1 MPRFYNRHA
10 AQCRDRLTQFVSAAK
25 AFREL
30 TARGYNARRLEERM
44 AQSNRGKSNNAP
56 DKSWVD
62 MDVPSRLPIIP
73 LVSSVLF
80 PGGVLSLQVGI
91 DRNVRLLKSLPDD
104 QNLIAAFCQKSGDK
118 ENPRAEDLSPI
129 GVLAA
134 IVQRLPLSSDRYQ
147 LFLQGRQRVELVQM
161 LQNEP
166 YFEAK
171 LREIAPKPIPKTVKT
186 DALMNRS
193 IQLFEK
199 LVESDSKYSKELLN
213 ILQMNISEGP
223 DTFAD
228 LLSGFV
234 NLPLEEKQLL
244 LETVHPIERIE
255 LLNEWISRDLGRA
268 TVNQELQRQ
277 IQSNIDRRERENY
290 LREQLRI
297 IQDELG
303 EGNAA
308 EREADTYRDR
318 IEALPIVEDHKQGLR
333 REVQRMGQLSPSSS
347 DYAVIRGHLDIVL
360 SLPWSAHTEDQLDLT
375 KAEQILDERHH
386 GLEKVKERILE
397 FLAVLKLKGDLKGP
411 ILCFTGPPGVGKT
424 SLGSAIA
431 DALGRKF
438 VRMAVGGVT
447 DESEIRGHRKTYIG
461 AMPGKLITSY
471 IQVGV
476 NNPLIMIDEIDKIG
490 KDFRGDPASALLEVL
505 DPKQNHTFV
514 DRYLEVPFDL
524 SHTLFICTANVLDMI
539 PGPLRDRMEVIRLSG
554 YTENEKLAIATKH
567 LVPELL
573 ENHGLGPDQ
582 VRVDDDAILNIVR
595 DYTAEAGVRN
605 LERNLA
611 TVLRKI
617 ARKVAADDGGGQ
629 AVQPDEA
636 AVPEQAG
643 SPLLHQYEVKKDDVE
658 SYLGLPKFEH
668 EFAERHPEIGVTTGL
683 AWTSFGGEIMFIE
696 ATRMPGSGRTTVT
709 GQLGDVMRESVQ
721 AAYSYV
727 RSKAHDLEI
736 DDKKFSDYDVHIHF
750 PAGAIPKDGPS
761 AGVAIATCIASVM
774 GDRPVR
780 HDVAMT
786 GEITLRGK
794 VLSVGG
800 IKEKVMA
807 AHRANIKTVVLPE
820 GNRKDLQEV
829 PEEIRAALEFVFAE
843 RVEAVWKQSLIP
855 LYLPRDHDRK
865 YDEAEY
871 RADQEREIER
881 HHEKGDRAERR

>member
-1 MPRFYNRHA
+1 
-10 AQCRDRLTQFVSAAK
+10 
-25 AFREL
+25 
-30 TARGYNARRLEERM
+30 M
-44 AQSNRGKSNNAP
+44 AQANKGKTPNTNNL
-56 DKSWVD
+56 SEWLEI
-62 MDVPSRLPIIP
+62 DVPSKLPIIP

-118 ENPRAEDLSPI
+118 ENPRAEDLSQI

-134 IVQRLPLSSDRYQ
+134 IVQRLPLSADRYQ

-166 YFEAK
+166 YFEGK
-171 LREIAPKPIPKTVKT
+171 IREVIPRPIPKSVKT
-186 DALMNRS
+186 DNLVNKALS
-193 IQLFEK
+193 LFEK
-199 LVESDSKYSKELLN
+199 LVESDSKYSNELLN
-213 ILQMNISEGP
+213 ILRMNIAEGP

-228 LLSGFV
+228 LLASFV

-244 LETVHPIERIE
+244 LETVNPIERIE
-255 LLNEWISRDLGRA
+255 LLIDYIQRDLGKA
-268 TVNQELQRQ
+268 TVDRELQRQ
-277 IQSNIDRRERENY
+277 IQSSIDRRERESY
-290 LREQLRI
+290 LREQMRV

-303 EGNAA
+303 DTNSA
-308 EREADTYRDR
+308 EREADTYREC
-318 IEALPIVEDHKQGLR
+318 IEALPLGEEHKTQLR
-333 REVQRMGQLSPSSS
+333 REVNRLGQLSTSSS
-347 DYAVIRGHLDIVL
+347 DYAVVKGHLDTIFQV
-360 SLPWSAHTEDQLDLT
+360 PWNEKTDDQLDL
-375 KAEQILDERHH
+375 KRAEEILEERHY
-386 GLEKVKERILE
+386 GLEKVKERVLE

-411 ILCFTGPPGVGKT
+411 ILCFVGPPGVGKT
-424 SLGSAIA
+424 SLGAAIA

-461 AMPGKLITSY
+461 AMPGKLIQSY
-471 IQVGV
+471 VQVGV

-505 DPKQNHTFV
+505 DTKQNHAFV
-514 DRYLEVPFDL
+514 DRYLEIPYDL
-524 SHTLFICTANVLDMI
+524 SHTLFIATANVLDTI
-539 PGPLRDRMEVIRLSG
+539 PNALRDRMETIRLSG
-554 YTENEKLAIATKH
+554 YTESEKLKIAKKH
-567 LVPELL
+567 LIPELL
-573 ENHGLGPDQ
+573 ENHGLTAEQ
-582 VRVDDDAILNIVR
+582 VTINDEVIITIIR

-605 LERNLA
+605 LERKLA

-617 ARKVAADDGGGQ
+617 ARKVAAG
-629 AVQPDEA
+629 DEA
-636 AVPEQAG
+636 AHYG
-643 SPLLHQYEVKKDDVE
+643 VE
-658 SYLGLPKFEH
+658 IKELDAYLGLPSYEH

-696 ATRMPGSGRTTVT
+696 ATRMSGTGRTTVT

-727 RSKAHDLEI
+727 RSKARDLDIE
-736 DDKKFSDYDVHIHF
+736 DRAFSEFDIHIHF

-774 GDRPVR
+774 GERPVR

-807 AHRANIKTVVLPE
+807 AQRANIKTVLLPE
-820 GNRKDLQEV
+820 GNRKDLTEVPQEV
-829 PEEIRAALEFVFAE
+829 KEGLNFVFAE
-843 RVEAVWKQSLIP
+843 RVEDVWKEALIP
-855 LYLPRDHDRK
+855 LYLVKSRDRK

-871 RADQEREIER
+871 KADKQKNERSETQR
-881 HHEKGDRAERR
+881 

>member
-1 MPRFYNRHA
+1 
-10 AQCRDRLTQFVSAAK
+10 
-25 AFREL
+25 
-30 TARGYNARRLEERM
+30 M
-44 AQSNRGKSNNAP
+44 AQQNRGKPGNPAEVP
-56 DKSWVD
+56 DWIDV
-62 MDVPSRLPIIP
+62 DVPSRLPIIP

-91 DRNVRLLKSLPDD
+91 DRNVRLLKSLPED

-118 ENPRAEDLSPI
+118 ENPRPDDLSQI

-134 IVQRLPLSSDRYQ
+134 IVQRLPLSADRYQ

-161 LQNEP
+161 LQHEP

-171 LREIAPKPIPKTVKT
+171 LREVVPRQIPKNVKT
-186 DALMNRS
+186 DNLMNRALS
-193 IQLFEK
+193 LFEK
-199 LVESDSKYSKELLN
+199 LVESDAKYSNELLN
-213 ILQMNISEGP
+213 ILRMNLAEGP

-228 LLSGFV
+228 LLSSFV

-244 LETVHPIERIE
+244 LETVNPVERVE
-255 LLNEWISRDLGRA
+255 LLVDYIQRDLGKA
-268 TVNQELQRQ
+268 TVDKELQRQ
-277 IQSNIDRRERENY
+277 IQTSIDRRDRENY
-290 LREQLRI
+290 LREQLRV

-303 EGNAA
+303 ETNIA

-318 IEALPIVEDHKQGLR
+318 IEALPLSEDHKTQLR
-333 REVQRMGQLSPSSS
+333 REVTRLSQLSASSS
-347 DYAVIRGHLDIVL
+347 DYAVLKGHLDTVFQV
-360 SLPWSAHTEDQLDLT
+360 PWIEKTDDQLDLK
-375 KAEQILDERHH
+375 KAEEILDQRHH
-386 GLEKVKERILE
+386 ALDKVKERVLE

-411 ILCFTGPPGVGKT
+411 ILCFVGPPGVGKT
-424 SLGSAIA
+424 SLGAAIA

-461 AMPGKLITSY
+461 AMPGKLIQSY
-471 IQVGV
+471 VQVGV

-505 DPKQNHTFV
+505 DPKQNHAFV
-514 DRYLEVPFDL
+514 DRYLEIPYDL
-524 SHTLFICTANVLDMI
+524 SHTLFIATANILDTI
-539 PGPLRDRMEVIRLSG
+539 PSPLRDRMEVIRLSG
-554 YTENEKLAIATKH
+554 YTESEKLNIAKKH
-567 LVPELL
+567 LIPELL
-573 ENHGLGPDQ
+573 ENHGLVAEQ
-582 VRVDDDAILNIVR
+582 VALGDDVILAIIG

-605 LERNLA
+605 LERKLA

-617 ARKVAADDGGGQ
+617 ARKVASGDG
-629 AVQPDEA
+629 EA
-636 AVPEQAG
+636 KYTV
-643 SPLLHQYEVKKDDVE
+643 EVKDLE
-658 SYLGLPKFEH
+658 SYLGLPSYEH

-696 ATRMPGSGRTTVT
+696 ATRMSGSGRTTVT

-727 RSKAHDLEI
+727 RSKARELDIE
-736 DDKKFSDYDVHIHF
+736 DRAFSEYDVHIHF

-774 GDRPVR
+774 GERPVR
-780 HDVAMT
+780 HDVAMS

-820 GNRKDLQEV
+820 GNRKDLTEV
-829 PEEIRAALEFVFAE
+829 PAEIKDKLTFLFAE
-843 RVEAVWKQSLIP
+843 RMEDVWKEALIP
-855 LYLPRDHDRK
+855 LYLVRNRDRK

-871 RADQEREIER
+871 KADQRKSERSE
-881 HHEKGDRAERR
+881 HQK

>member
-1 MPRFYNRHA
+1 
-10 AQCRDRLTQFVSAAK
+10 
-25 AFREL
+25 
-30 TARGYNARRLEERM
+30 M
-44 AQSNRGKSNNAP
+44 AQSTRGKATPTPGS
-56 DKSWVD
+56 DWVD
-62 MDVPSRLPIIP
+62 LDVPSRLPIIP

-91 DRNVRLLKSLPDD
+91 DRNVRLLKNLPDD

-118 ENPRAEDLSPI
+118 ENPRPEDLSQI

-171 LREIAPKPIPKTVKT
+171 LREVAPRPIPKTVKT
-186 DALMNRS
+186 DALMTKS
-193 IQLFEK
+193 MSLFEK
-199 LVESDSKYSKELLN
+199 LVESDSKYSNELLN
-213 ILQMNISEGP
+213 ILRMNIDEGP

-228 LLSGFV
+228 LLSSFV
-234 NLPLEEKQLL
+234 NFPLEEKQLL
-244 LETVHPIERIE
+244 LETVNPIERIE
-255 LLNEWISRDLGRA
+255 LLIDWIQRDLGRA
-268 TVNQELQRQ
+268 TVDRELQRQ
-277 IQSNIDRRERENY
+277 IQTSIDRRERESY

-303 EGNAA
+303 DTNGS

-318 IEALPIVEDHKQGLR
+318 IEALPVAEEQKVALR
-333 REVQRMGQLSPSSS
+333 REVNRLGQLSPSSS
-347 DYAVIRGHLDIVL
+347 DYAVLKGHLDIVL
-360 SLPWSAHTEDQLDLT
+360 QIPWSDKTEDRLDLA
-375 KAEQILDERHH
+375 KAEEILDERHY
-386 GLEKVKERILE
+386 GLEKVKERVLE

-424 SLGSAIA
+424 SLGAAIA

-438 VRMAVGGVT
+438 IRMAVGGVT

-461 AMPGKLITSY
+461 AMPGKLINSY

-490 KDFRGDPASALLEVL
+490 KDFRGDPSSALLEVL
-505 DPKQNHTFV
+505 DPKQNHAFV
-514 DRYLEVPFDL
+514 DRYLEIPYDL

-554 YTENEKLAIATKH
+554 YTESEKLNIAKKH
-567 LVPELL
+567 LIPEQI
-573 ENHGLGPDQ
+573 ENHGLAPEQ
-582 VRVDDDAILNIVR
+582 ITIDDEAILLVAR
-595 DYTAEAGVRN
+595 DYTAESGVRN
-605 LERNLA
+605 LERNMA
-611 TVLRKI
+611 TILRKI
-617 ARKVAADDGGGQ
+617 ARKVASG
-629 AVQPDEA
+629 DETA
-636 AVPEQAG
+636 
-643 SPLLHQYEVKKDDVE
+643 HYTVKAEDVE
-658 SYLGLPKFEH
+658 GYLGLPKFEH
-668 EFAERHPEIGVTTGL
+668 EFAERQPEIGVATGL
-683 AWTSFGGEIMFIE
+683 AWTSVGGEIMFIE
-696 ATRMPGSGRTTVT
+696 ATRMPGNGRTIVT
-709 GQLGDVMRESVQ
+709 GQLGDVMRESVT

-727 RSKAHDLEI
+727 RSKARDVEI
-736 DDKKFSDYDVHIHF
+736 EDARFSEADIHIHF

-761 AGVAIATCIASVM
+761 AGVAIATCVASVM
-774 GDRPVR
+774 AERPVR

-829 PEEIRAALEFVFAE
+829 PAEVKENLTFVFAE
-843 RVEAVWKQSLIP
+843 RVEDVWKVALMEKSESTEGGATYEQPAVEGEGAAQQMS
-855 LYLPRDHDRK
+855 
-865 YDEAEY
+865 
-871 RADQEREIER
+871 ERSELR
-881 HHEKGDRAERR
+881 

>member
-1 MPRFYNRHA
+1 
-10 AQCRDRLTQFVSAAK
+10 
-25 AFREL
+25 
-30 TARGYNARRLEERM
+30 M
-44 AQSNRGKSNNAP
+44 AQSGKGKTSNHGGQDWA
-56 DKSWVD
+56 DF
-62 MDVPSRLPIIP
+62 DVPNRLPIIP

-104 QNLIAAFCQKSGDK
+104 QNLIAAFCQKTGDK
-118 ENPRAEDLSPI
+118 ENPHADDLAPI

-134 IVQRLPLSSDRYQ
+134 IVQRLPLSADRYQ

-171 LREIAPKPIPKTVKT
+171 LREVIPRPIPKTVKT
-186 DALMNRS
+186 DHLMNRALS
-193 IQLFEK
+193 LFEK

-213 ILQMNISEGP
+213 ILQMNLTEGP

-244 LETVHPIERIE
+244 LETVNPIERIE
-255 LLNEWISRDLGRA
+255 LLVDYIQRDLGRA

-277 IQSNIDRRERENY
+277 IQSNIDRRERETY

-303 EGNAA
+303 ETNAA

-318 IEALPIVEDHKQGLR
+318 IEALPINEDHKQQLR
-333 REVQRMGQLSPSSS
+333 REVTRLGQLSASSS
-347 DYAVIRGHLDIVL
+347 DYAVLKGHLDTIL
-360 SLPWSAHTEDQLDLT
+360 QLPWNTHTDDQLDLV
-375 KAEQILDERHH
+375 KAEQVLDERHH

-411 ILCFTGPPGVGKT
+411 ILCFVGPPGVGKT

-490 KDFRGDPASALLEVL
+490 KDFRGDPSSALLEVL
-505 DPKQNHTFV
+505 DPKQNHAFV
-514 DRYLEVPFDL
+514 DRYLEIPYDL

-539 PGPLRDRMEVIRLSG
+539 PSPLRDRMEVIRLSG
-554 YTENEKLAIATKH
+554 YTENEKLAIATQH

-573 ENHGLGPDQ
+573 ENHGLSQEQ
-582 VRVDDDAILNIVR
+582 VQLDDDAILTIVR
-595 DYTAEAGVRN
+595 DYTAESGVRN

-617 ARKVAADDGGGQ
+617 ARKVASGGDAAREGE
-629 AVQPDEA
+629 EA
-636 AVPEQAG
+636 PAVPQVF
-643 SPLLHQYEVKKDDVE
+643 EVKRDDIE

-668 EFAERHPEIGVTTGL
+668 EFAERQPEVGVTTGL

-696 ATRMPGSGRTTVT
+696 ATRMSGGNGRTTVT

-727 RSKAHDLEI
+727 RSKAHELDI
-736 DDKKFSDYDVHIHF
+736 DEKKFSEHDIHIHF

-807 AHRANIKTVVLPE
+807 AHRANIKTVILPE
-820 GNRKDLQEV
+820 GNRKDIQEV
-829 PEEIRAALEFVFAE
+829 PEDSRKALEFIFAE
-843 RVEAVWKQSLIP
+843 RVEDVWKQTLIP
-855 LYLPRDHDRK
+855 LYVVRDQHDRK

-871 RADQEREIER
+871 RADQERRIER
-881 HHEKGDRAERR
+881 ESERAEPR

>member
-1 MPRFYNRHA
+1 
-10 AQCRDRLTQFVSAAK
+10 
-25 AFREL
+25 
-30 TARGYNARRLEERM
+30 M
-44 AQSNRGKSNNAP
+44 AQSARGKSNPNP
-56 DKSWVD
+56 SQGWVEL
-62 MDVPSRLPIIP
+62 DVPSRLPIIP

-91 DRNVRLLKSLPDD
+91 DRNVRLLKNLPDD
-104 QNLIAAFCQKSGDK
+104 QNLIAAFCQKTGDK
-118 ENPRAEDLSPI
+118 ENPRPEDLSQI

-134 IVQRLPLSSDRYQ
+134 IVQRLPLSADRYQ

-166 YFEAK
+166 YFEGR
-171 LREIAPKPIPKTVKT
+171 LREVIPRPIPKNVKT
-186 DALMNRS
+186 EHLMSRAVS
-193 IQLFEK
+193 LFEK

-213 ILQMNISEGP
+213 ILQMNIAEGP

-234 NLPLEEKQLL
+234 NFPLEEKQLL
-244 LETVHPIERIE
+244 LETVNPIERIE
-255 LLNEWISRDLGRA
+255 LLNEYISRDLGRA
-268 TVNQELQRQ
+268 TVDRELQRQ
-277 IQSNIDRRERENY
+277 IQSNIDRRDRENY
-290 LREQLRI
+290 LREQMRI

-303 EGNAA
+303 EGSAA

-318 IEALPIVEDHKQGLR
+318 VEALPIVEDHKQTLR
-333 REVQRMGQLSPSSS
+333 REVTRLGQLSPSSS
-347 DYAVIRGHLDIVL
+347 DYAVIKGHLDTIL
-360 SLPWSAHTEDQLDLT
+360 QLPWEQHTEDRLDLA
-375 KAEQILDERHH
+375 KAEEVLDERHH
-386 GLEKVKERILE
+386 GLEKVKERVLE

-411 ILCFTGPPGVGKT
+411 VLCFTGPPGVGKT
-424 SLGSAIA
+424 SLGAAIA

-471 IQVGV
+471 TQVGV

-505 DPKQNHTFV
+505 DPKQNHAFV
-514 DRYLEVPFDL
+514 DRYLEIPYDL
-524 SHTLFICTANVLDMI
+524 SHTLFICTANVLDNI

-573 ENHGLGPDQ
+573 DNHGLTAEQ
-582 VRVDDDAILNIVR
+582 VEIEDAAIRLIISE
-595 DYTAEAGVRN
+595 YTAESGVRN

-617 ARKVAADDGGGQ
+617 ARKVASDETAAAMTFKVTKADIEG
-629 AVQPDEA
+629 
-636 AVPEQAG
+636 
-643 SPLLHQYEVKKDDVE
+643 
-658 SYLGLPKFEH
+658 YLGLPKFEH
-668 EFAERHPEIGVTTGL
+668 EFAERHPEVGVTTGL
-683 AWTSFGGEIMFIE
+683 AWTQVGGEIMFIE

-709 GQLGDVMRESVQ
+709 GQLGDVMRESVS

-727 RSKAHDLEI
+727 RSKARDLEI
-736 DDKKFSDYDVHIHF
+736 DDKRFSEHDIHIHF

-774 GDRPVR
+774 GERPVR

-807 AHRANIKTVVLPE
+807 AHRANITTVVLPE
-820 GNRKDLQEV
+820 GNRKDVQEV
-829 PEEIRAALEFVFAE
+829 PQEIREKLEFVFAE
-843 RVEAVWKQSLIP
+843 RVEDVWKRALMP
-855 LYLPRDHDRK
+855 LALVREQGPK
-865 YDEAEY
+865 SDEAGS
-871 RADQEREIER
+871 RADQERHVEQHLER
-881 HHEKGDRAERR
+881 ADDRKDERKDERNDTATRAERR

>member
-1 MPRFYNRHA
+1 
-10 AQCRDRLTQFVSAAK
+10 
-25 AFREL
+25 
-30 TARGYNARRLEERM
+30 
-44 AQSNRGKSNNAP
+44 
-56 DKSWVD
+56 

-104 QNLIAAFCQKSGDK
+104 QNLIAAFCQKTGDK
-118 ENPRAEDLSPI
+118 ENPRPEDLSQI

-134 IVQRLPLSSDRYQ
+134 IVQRLPLSADRYQ

-166 YFEAK
+166 YFEAR
-171 LREIAPKPIPKTVKT
+171 LREVIPRPIPKHVKT
-186 DALMNRS
+186 EHLMNRALS
-193 IQLFEK
+193 LFEK

-213 ILQMNISEGP
+213 ILQMNIAEGP

-234 NLPLEEKQLL
+234 NFPLEEKQLL
-244 LETVHPIERIE
+244 LETVNPVERIE
-255 LLNEWISRDLGRA
+255 LLNDWISRDLGRA
-268 TVNQELQRQ
+268 TVDRELQRQ
-277 IQSNIDRRERENY
+277 IQSNIDRRDRENY
-290 LREQLRI
+290 LREQMRI

-303 EGNAA
+303 EGSAA

-318 IEALPIVEDHKQGLR
+318 IEALPLADDHKQTLR
-333 REVQRMGQLSPSSS
+333 RELTRLGQLSPSSS
-347 DYAVIRGHLDIVL
+347 DYAVIKGHLDTIL
-360 SLPWSAHTEDQLDLT
+360 QLPWMQQTEDTLDLA
-375 KAEQILDERHH
+375 KAEEVLDQRHH
-386 GLEKVKERILE
+386 GLEKVKERVLE

-424 SLGSAIA
+424 SLGAAIA

-471 IQVGV
+471 TQVGV
-476 NNPLIMIDEIDKIG
+476 KNPLIMIDEIDKIG

-505 DPKQNHTFV
+505 DPKQNHAFV
-514 DRYLEVPFDL
+514 DRYLEIPYDL
-524 SHTLFICTANVLDMI
+524 SHTLFICTANVLDNI

-554 YTENEKLAIATKH
+554 YTENEKLEIAKKH

-573 ENHGLGPDQ
+573 ENHGLRGEQ
-582 VRVDDDAILNIVR
+582 VEIDDEAIRSMITE
-595 DYTAEAGVRN
+595 YTAESGVRN

-617 ARKVAADDGGGQ
+617 ARKVAT
-629 AVQPDEA
+629 DETPA
-636 AVPEQAG
+636 EMKYV
-643 SPLLHQYEVKKDDVE
+643 VKKADVE
-658 SYLGLPKFEH
+658 TYLGLPKFEH

-683 AWTSFGGEIMFIE
+683 AWTSVGGEIMFIE
-696 ATRMPGSGRTTVT
+696 ATRMPGTGRTTVT
-709 GQLGDVMRESVQ
+709 GQLGDVMRESVS

-727 RSKAHDLEI
+727 RSKAHELDI
-736 DDKKFSDYDVHIHF
+736 PDKKFSEHDIHIHF

-774 GDRPVR
+774 GERPVR
-780 HDVAMT
+780 HDVAMS

-807 AHRANIKTVVLPE
+807 AHRANIKTIVLPE

-829 PEEIRAALEFVFAE
+829 PEETKQSLEFVFAE
-843 RVEAVWKQSLIP
+843 RVEDVWKKALIP
-855 LYLPRDHDRK
+855 LIVVRDQGQK
-865 YDEAEY
+865 YDEAAY
-871 RADQEREIER
+871 RADQERRVER
-881 HHEKGDRAERR
+881 HDETGERAERR